1 MMNRTI
7 KNIGFLCLVY
17 TLCVACNNIVDYND
31 NYTADSDV
39 PNEGAPVISAVYDV
53 SDTKF
58 ETPITEGNINQM
70 VTIVGKNLNHVVS
83 VKFNT
88 VECDMANVYTASTK
102 AVVQIPS
109 KLSMENENKIEYTTD
124 QGTAEYAFVIPF
136 PDLTVSGVDCE
147 FKNGGQTMTILGANF
162 DLYGFD
168 SGVSKVVLGGTTLTP
183 EDITAKDMKVKIPE
197 GTADNSLVVVE
208 WATTS
213 GQQLS
218 ASLPYRPTQH
228 LLYGN
233 FDGVS
238 ANIDGPVSGNMTYE
252 DDSQVSGATASLG
265 YKHIH
270 ITGSYGAWA
279 WNTIDLSRNMV
290 EVDGDLSN
298 LDDYV
303 LKFEVLNAKNFPM
316 PVETGLKFNF
326 NWGSDW
332 AWNIGDGAG
341 IDTKGDW
348 QTVTLPIAGM
358 ATKGISRPGTWQTLR
373 IIFQP
378 SVAMDVDFRLG
389 NFRIE
394 KK

>member
-1 MMNRTI
+1 MNRTI

-233 FDGVS
+233 FDGVD
-238 ANIDGPVSGNMTYE
+238 ARIDGPVSGNMTYE

-326 NWGSDW
+326 NWGNDW

>member
-1 MMNRTI
+1 MNRTI

>member
-1 MMNRTI
+1 MNRTI

-233 FDGVS
+233 FDGVN